1 MGIGLCKLLVY
12 ETGVILTWNVIPH
25 FDKLWYHVLLLIKK
39 TIVQPISQFPS
50 CVPVASGCIPW
61 HDWHW
66 SSTAQSLCH
75 QPIFFHIPLLCHRH
89 NLPGRSCSQ
98 NPKYTV
104 DKLLG
109 IPALPPHL
117 PLFSSRIWLDF
128 PDSITYLI
136 SMLFSCHFFAPSSW
150 ELFLSHFVDNTI
162 LACIDLISSS
172 PS

>member
-1 MGIGLCKLLVY
+1 MTDI
-12 ETGVILTWNVIPH
+12 
-25 FDKLWYHVLLLIKK
+25 D
-39 TIVQPISQFPS
+39 
-50 CVPVASGCIPW
+50 
-61 HDWHW
+61 
-66 SSTAQSLCH
+66 H
-75 QPIFFHIPLLCHRH
+75 QPLKVCVINQYFFHIPLLCHRH